1 MGLGVNFSTLPQQL
15 NFQSLITRFLSSIMI
30 FLNIFGKF
38 LIIKKKGV
46 EIKVNWPNKK
56 KEI

>member
-46 EIKVNWPNKK
+46 EIKVN
-56 KEI
+56 